1 MLSEKV
7 DFKMN
12 DIQFQLK
19 SYDKIIGNFYSTMKV
34 IYLRL
39 NPKERANKLNSHEI
53 HISTGKNIINRI
65 SDKKIVE

>member
-12 DIQFQLK
+12 DIQFLLK

-39 NPKERANKLNSHEI
+39 NPKERAN
-53 HISTGKNIINRI
+53 
-65 SDKKIVE
+65 